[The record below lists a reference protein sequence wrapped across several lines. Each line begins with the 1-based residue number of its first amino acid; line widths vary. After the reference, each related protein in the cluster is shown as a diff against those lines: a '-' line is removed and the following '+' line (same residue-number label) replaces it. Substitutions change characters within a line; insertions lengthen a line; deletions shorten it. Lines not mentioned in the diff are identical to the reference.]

1 MGGYRY
7 MTELWKKKQ
16 SDTMRFL
23 RRIRAWNYRQ
33 LPRVYRA
40 TKSSRPDK
48 ARMLGYKKKP
58 GYCVFRVR
66 IRRGSRKRP
75 NPKGIV
81 YGKPANHVR
90 KYFLFIQKYFIY
102 PIIINKF
109 FLINNLLN
117 Q

>member
-7 MTELWKKKQ
+7 MTELAKKKQ
-16 SDTMRFL
+16 SDTLRFL

-33 LPRVYRA
+33 LPGIHRA
-40 TKSSRPDK
+40 SRSTRPNK

-58 GYCVFRVR
+58 GFVIYRVK

-81 YGKPANHVR
+81 YGKPANHV
-90 KYFLFIQKYFIY
+90 
-102 PIIINKF
+102 
-109 FLINNLLN
+109 
-117 Q
+117 